1 MTELYLVGVCSKELR
16 MLLLNLGV
24 RGGEAEVG
32 GVAHAAVQLQ
42 CLLVQ
47 LVRLARGLEREHSP
61 PYKLFIVFILLPGTL
76 GCSRCQ
82 FCPQRSLFHSPVFV
96 CTRLSKGSTVNLTF
110 KA

>member
-1 MTELYLVGVCSKELR
+1 

-47 LVRLARGLEREHSP
+47 LVRLARGLERGAFSTVHT
-61 PYKLFIVFILLPGTL
+61 LIVFLYCYLGHLAVHGVSFARKETYFIL
-76 GCSRCQ
+76 Q
-82 FCPQRSLFHSPVFV
+82 SLSVRVFQ
-96 CTRLSKGSTVNLTF
+96 KGLLLI
-110 KA
+110 

>member
-1 MTELYLVGVCSKELR
+1 MTELYLVGVGSKELR

-47 LVRLARGLEREHSP
+47 LVRLARGLERQHSP
-61 PYKLFIVFILLPGTL
+61 PYILLLSLYCYLGHLAVYGVSFARKVAYFIL
-76 GCSRCQ
+76 Q
-82 FCPQRSLFHSPVFV
+82 SLSVRVFQ
-96 CTRLSKGSTVNLTF
+96 KGLLLI
-110 KA
+110 